1 MKRMD
6 NPTRTDL
13 PRRDQRGFS
22 LVELMVV
29 VIVLAIL
36 AGTIIPQF
44 AGTTYDA
51 RVSRAR
57 ADIAKL
63 EQQLELF
70 NTKFDR
76 YPSTEEGLEALVTG
90 PKEAKNFQPLVKE
103 LVSDPWGKPY
113 RYRSPGIHGSKT
125 YDLWSQGAD
134 GADGGEDKGKDITNW
149 KEETAG
155 GAQA

>member
-1 MKRMD
+1 MERM
-6 NPTRTDL
+6 NKPAR
-13 PRRDQRGFS
+13 PMRSRRDERGFS

-57 ADIAKL
+57 ADIATL
-63 EQQLELF
+63 VQQLEMF
-70 NTKFDR
+70 STKFDR
-76 YPSTEEGLEALVTG
+76 YPTTEEGLDVLVTG
-90 PKEAKNFQPLVKE
+90 PKDAKNFAPLIKE
-103 LVSDPWGKPY
+103 LMSDPWGKPY
-113 RYRSPGIHGSKT
+113 RYRSPGLHGTKT

-134 GADGGEDKGKDITNW
+134 GVDGGEDKGKDITSW
-149 KEETAG
+149 KEATE
-155 GAQA
+155 GAPQP